1 MSLLTRSSLRYLL
14 RHPWQFGL
22 AVLGVALGVAVV
34 VSINLANASASRA
47 FSLSSEAVTG
57 RATHQVVGGPEG
69 IPDAVF
75 RRLVLE
81 AGIERA
87 APVVEDYVT
96 VPPKPGQPFRT
107 LHLLG
112 VDPFSEAPFR
122 SYLSSVASG
131 SGSSGRDRAAID
143 LGPLLTRPGAG
154 VLAASTAVEMGI
166 GVGDSFVVRAG
177 GIKKRIE
184 LAGTLEPEDENT
196 RRALA
201 DLLVLDVAA
210 AQEILGRTGKLD
222 RIDLI
227 LSEGE
232 LNRAAT
238 VLPPEP
244 RSSPPRAGRAR
255 RRR

>member
-34 VSINLANASASRA
+34 VSIDLANASASRA
-47 FSLSSEAVTG
+47 FALSTEAVTG
-57 RATHQVVGGPEG
+57 RATHQIVGGPDG
-69 IPDAVF
+69 LPDAVF

-122 SYLSSVASG
+122 AYLSGDAGQGPGLDRSRPPADPAWSRRAGREHGRARWESG
-131 SGSSGRDRAAID
+131 SGTPSW
-143 LGPLLTRPGAG
+143 
-154 VLAASTAVEMGI
+154 
-166 GVGDSFVVRAG
+166 
-177 GIKKRIE
+177 
-184 LAGTLEPEDENT
+184 
-196 RRALA
+196 
-201 DLLVLDVAA
+201 
-210 AQEILGRTGKLD
+210 
-222 RIDLI
+222 
-227 LSEGE
+227 
-232 LNRAAT
+232 
-238 VLPPEP
+238 
-244 RSSPPRAGRAR
+244 
-255 RRR
+255 